1 VQGSV
6 GVGSFIEIE
15 GRLCRGVFQERP
27 NRFLAMVKVEE
38 AVVPSYLPNPGRM
51 HELLYPGV
59 EVLLQEVGA
68 TPHRKTAYDLI
79 GVLQKDQMVSV
90 DTRVPNRLVL
100 KALRNRDLDEF
111 SEYHVI
117 HPEYRYGH
125 SRIDFYLAKSGE
137 RCLLEVKSC
146 TLVEE
151 GVALFPDAPT
161 KRGRRHLSELI
172 MAKREGWRACVVF
185 VVQRSDAQMFTPN
198 DATDPAFGALLRR
211 AVREG
216 VEAYT
221 YITGFTGQKI
231 ILNGQIEVTLT
242 RDANLLA
249 R

>member
-1 VQGSV
+1 MVSC
-6 GVGSFIEIE
+6 IEIK
-15 GRLCRGVFQERP
+15 GRLCRGVFLERP
-27 NRFLAMVKVEE
+27 NRFLAMVKVGE

-68 TPHRKTAYDLI
+68 TRHRKTAYDLI

-100 KALRNRDLDEF
+100 EALRNRDLDEF

-125 SRIDFYLAKSGE
+125 SRIDFYLANDGE

-161 KRGRRHLSELI
+161 KRGRRHLTELI
-172 MAKREGWRACVVF
+172 TAKRDGMRACVLF
-185 VVQRSDAQMFTPN
+185 VVQRSDAQRFTPN
-198 DATDPAFGALLRR
+198 NATDPAFGSLLRK
-211 AVREG
+211 AVQEG
-216 VEAYT
+216 VEVYAYVT
-221 YITGFTGQKI
+221 QFVERKI
-231 ILNGQIEVTLT
+231 ILNGKIEVALT
-242 RDANLLA
+242 
-249 R
+249 